1 MGSVWEAFDETL
13 DVFVALKEI
22 NIQSGHSAADRRE
35 LIARAKGTHVADPT
49 VDTDT
54 DTDTDTAATVR
65 VDFGAGPDEDL
76 VTVLNRS
83 RGELAA
89 RLGITVVEAGP
100 DRVVATMPV
109 EGNRQPYGLLHGG
122 ASVVL
127 AETIGSLAAAISP
140 AAAGRVA
147 LGIEINAAHHRA
159 ARSGTVTATAT
170 AIQVGATLATYDI
183 RIVDESGRPVCTS
196 RLTCLLRD
204 APPGAGN

>member
-1 MGSVWEAFDETL
+1 MGSVWEALDETL

-49 VDTDT
+49 S
-54 DTDTDTAATVR
+54 DTDTDTAPTVR
-65 VDFGAGPDEDL
+65 ADFRAGPDEDL

-89 RLGITVVEAGP
+89 RMGITVVEAGP

-127 AETIGSLAAAISP
+127 AETVGSFAAAISP
-140 AAAGRVA
+140 AAAGRAAV
-147 LGIEINAAHHRA
+147 GIEINAAHHRA